1 MTLHDLA
8 LTVITLT
15 LWAAVVIAAIAT
27 SDGGDYPP
35 APAEQRQP
43 VTLPWTD
50 YRHHNVRGWEAMR
63 EAGMGVTT
71 TTTTSAQGGREK

>member
-1 MTLHDLA
+1 MTLHDIA
-8 LTVITLT
+8 LTVITIT

-35 APAEQRQP
+35 APAGMRQP

-50 YRHHNVRGWEAMR
+50 YRDANMRGWEAMR
-63 EAGMGVTT
+63 EAGMGVAITT
-71 TTTTSAQGGREK
+71 NTSAQGGRER

>member
-8 LTVITLT
+8 LAVITLT

-35 APAEQRQP
+35 APAEMRPP
-43 VTLPWTD
+43 VTLPWQD
-50 YRHHNVRGWEAMR
+50 YRDANVRGWEAMR
-63 EAGMGVTT
+63 EANMSVPTT
-71 TTTTSAQGGREK
+71 NTSAQGGRER